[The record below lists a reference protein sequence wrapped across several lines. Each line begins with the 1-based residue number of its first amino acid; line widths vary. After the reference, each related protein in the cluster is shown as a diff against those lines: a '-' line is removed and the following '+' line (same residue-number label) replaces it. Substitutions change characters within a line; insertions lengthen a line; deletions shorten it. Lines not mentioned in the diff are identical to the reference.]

1 MATPQGIPPSLT
13 KEASPTEADSAESE
27 ESAARLP
34 RRKLLHAL
42 ERIHAALGASPGTR
56 QAFVASVR
64 VWISEAKDAA
74 AEAGSVHAFSALREI
89 GCEAVELLL
98 ADQGQWKVLLQP
110 AECGDPDRTE
120 QLRSPLHPR
129 LLCGCFLVLEG
140 LLEGSEAAVG
150 DLPLDLRAADAVA
163 AAVETLRVL
172 PAAADFATRGQQ
184 FSKCARTKHLGRAS
198 RKGMEAQHKESA
210 QRRSQQQ
217 RLPLDLSAARFP
229 TIAAYADVEEARAL
243 HGAAVSLL
251 VRLVASSSLSRCS
264 AGEDGITSTWLLC
277 ELKRRLSETV
287 REQQQQQGDSLLLS
301 KQAVAS
307 AEAPSTADTAQ
318 TLKGLNFATLVA
330 LAREFCSK
338 ATQTANEVRQ
348 VAPSD
353 LLRPCEHCAC
363 CAAAVSTACA
373 FVVAAC
379 VTHAPYKSQ
388 TAPLLQDILTVATL
402 QPLAS
407 TARRYLLPAV
417 LSLMAFEGA
426 SAFLFAALHRL
437 LAGLTPSPPAP
448 ATNQTAGSS
457 GGTCSEKGC
466 RLWLNRSSVSLDVF
480 AMLRK
485 TVPPPRCGEAFHLA
499 LQYHSLFLSP
509 EGLPPPKS
517 LSAAEQRFVRQV
529 RSHPVSRDA
538 SSPAETLLPPSGEAQ
553 SERECAWGPSDIR
566 WRWLFWGLACP
577 VIGSVRSNARQLMQQ
592 LLAVQTAHE
601 EPLQKRMQGWGDA
614 AEPYSCPPAS
624 EKRPCITADDQRLG
638 WSSFMQ
644 LLEALDDFSQHL
656 IQQQQQTLRGLCAI
670 AAKAAVSQTC
680 GRQARPPPLSVQP
693 LWVEAVLLRAFA
705 HDNALLS
712 RSFLLSFMKLCCDGL
727 GAPPQCHQGKA
738 QGPPSLLLCVSLDF
752 VLGALVPHIAVPSF
766 FCRSNDCRQAEAT
779 VQKFLLKRLALEASE
794 LQQQRG
800 QQQQHRLEV
809 ADEESNLSCVAQY
822 LSAVGEHCYTYTPLR
837 IFLDALLLPGEE
849 LSLLRQQQQQQR
861 EQQGQI
867 FLEAISRLFGV
878 IATTPHCV
886 RGGLYERLLR
896 VVAVHASPGALCL
909 SAVGCLLK
917 ALPWTF
923 FVRQIREA
931 SDWCG
936 SLRGTYS
943 RSNELEET
951 GEAEQEPALLQLL
964 HAAFPSLDDF
974 GYAVQQLVQRSLT
987 TKGGTQEEAKEGQ
1000 CQRLREHH
1008 AAFMQARLLAVV
1020 SAVVPH
1026 HEASS
1031 VRHDGKLLLSDL
1043 FVLPQYLDETCMAV
1057 YSLFTGLSRALLA
1070 ASPPAD
1076 TQNVLFWLACGN
1088 NSAPA
1093 LSFHSWWG
1101 AAVLGPKRTPQAAGT
1116 YGGMWSSMQQ
1126 HICAL
1131 RCLMCLCP
1139 SKGLVEGF
1147 EALPEMS
1154 LEAAFAPVSS
1164 GRRISSPAA
1173 LLLMAAV
1180 AALGKWGIRHEAQTT
1195 GGSAGCLAGTDPR
1208 LLHPNVMLRNAGC
1221 MHAAAHLLLVATAVA
1236 VIGAFIGASQSAN
1249 LLDSPE
1255 VSEGPLLQGLW
1266 VCANGLIGSSMNRKA
1281 LAALKHAALPHAEL
1295 RPADVGANAEG
1306 KLAVL
1311 GLQSEEGGSSATNRA
1326 SALPSSLLFSRIS
1339 RCCSPPTGYTVQCA
1353 LCDGLPGK
1361 RVFASPRFLE
1371 LVFSRSPGP
1380 LSSSAWISP
1389 EICPLPEG
1397 LKSWAT
1403 WLDVVAWFYR
1413 SKGDALATL
1422 FAAGPLAVAASAA
1435 NAPLERPQ
1443 HLKLLPRCTPADG
1456 ARAYVARVASCQL
1469 AHRAL
1474 MPPSGCPAGAGT
1486 AAELPE
1492 ELEAK
1497 AANAAPEA
1505 TADPL
1510 GVALLLMQ
1518 EIGRSYVHE
1527 TPGLLQAVA
1536 SFAIPTVAQR
1546 VVGSHQ
1552 ESQNS
1557 RKLTKDTATAAHAV
1571 LASFVTDCRRLIQDR
1586 SEMAMPPS
1594 LVGRLC
1600 CVVLHP
1606 LMIEAEWKLAGVI
1619 LSSREAAPPSVAS
1632 SQSDELPNDNTPV
1645 PDGLYFVFEF
1655 ARDLLAEGAASLALS
1670 RAVVLPL
1677 LSSLFRAGNAASQG
1691 IPAGFSLPP
1700 MYIRLL
1706 VSILLHREFVL
1717 LDGDGGACPAEPFE
1731 EDTFSASPCSTT
1743 PLKTT
1748 SNTDESNS
1756 SVGSTQAV
1764 NTCSRCGEL
1773 CGLSELDPAAFFFS
1787 KFPACRE
1794 PNALPCGGL
1803 RVTSSSRCFSPALSL
1818 LPRILPRRF
1827 ARLQQTP
1834 AFVRLLTLALLDG
1847 VCGSLPPYGTPQS
1860 SYEAFL
1866 RNTVSAVFR
1875 CLATEAI
1882 ESVSSHVEEIEEA
1895 GFPDTNRGLQ
1905 KPGVASSTEAR
1916 LPMPN
1921 SAKHRR
1927 QLRAWQA
1934 LSCLSC
1940 HARSLVI
1947 EACEDLEKGVW
1958 GVLNCPLMPDV
1969 RHYVEFVAVRLA
1981 RGAPHRCVP
1990 QIVETL
1996 KRYNAS
2002 RQVLIS
2008 ALSIGGYILSNIHK
2022 WLPKGEEEMLSQTV
2036 SMLLEAITPY
2046 LTSNAAYCRA
2056 TAQFL
2061 VHRFM
2066 SLETVDHQKEVPSS
2080 SKTGEH
2086 KRINVLPQ
2094 LFTMLDEAKECRM
2107 MAFKVAAAFSRWDPE
2122 LDGGICSLIPESGIL
2137 VETTEQHGETLSGKQ
2152 QTLCCEIRLFCTLQ
2166 RSCTKLRGSSALFK
2180 ISPRSNLA
2188 ALRHGCLSVPWG
2200 SSWELR
2206 SRGHYVLSDF
2216 DLRPSWALAVA
2227 LKEAVK
2233 DEMKRVWHSEG
2244 AAEEFPQLHDRT
2256 ALLSENAEVKPFE
2269 PQAAEAGSPGPCQR
2283 KFVPEQYGV
2292 VEAPSACLL
2301 SGDAAA
2307 SFSALRQRSDL
2318 IVIASLVNKS
2328 PNLGG
2333 LARTCEVFNVRALVV
2348 NSLDL
2353 LKDSIFRN
2361 ISVSAHQWLP
2371 MTADLDRTYYLDL
2384 LVSATQVPAATLP
2397 GYFNALRAEGY
2408 SIVGLEQ
2415 TASSHVLGEFAFPR
2429 KTALVLGAEKEGMPA
2444 PLMSH
2449 IDHCVEIPQV
2459 IKTVALRQRP
2469 SYMSNEVSGG
2479 IGRSGGRL

>member
-338 ATQTANEVRQ
+338 ATQTANEEELGLFAQ
-348 VAPSD
+348 
-353 LLRPCEHCAC
+353 E
-363 CAAAVSTACA
+363 
-373 FVVAAC
+373 
-379 VTHAPYKSQ
+379 

-779 VQKFLLKRLALEASE
+779 
-794 LQQQRG
+794 
-800 QQQQHRLEV
+800 
-809 ADEESNLSCVAQY
+809 
-822 LSAVGEHCYTYTPLR
+822 
-837 IFLDALLLPGEE
+837 
-849 LSLLRQQQQQQR
+849 
-861 EQQGQI
+861 
-867 FLEAISRLFGV
+867 
-878 IATTPHCV
+878 
-886 RGGLYERLLR
+886 
-896 VVAVHASPGALCL
+896 
-909 SAVGCLLK
+909 
-917 ALPWTF
+917 
-923 FVRQIREA
+923 IREA

-1031 VRHDGKLLLSDL
+1031 AVAASCFASEVYQNEKRLLLL
-1043 FVLPQYLDETCMAV
+1043 AALALEGVVLKLPTPQSLASASAYLDETCMAV

-1076 TQNVLFWLACGN
+1076 TQNVLFW
-1088 NSAPA
+1088 
-1093 LSFHSWWG
+1093 
-1101 AAVLGPKRTPQAAGT
+1101 PQAAGT

-1195 GGSAGCLAGTDPR
+1195 G
-1208 LLHPNVMLRNAGC
+1208 
-1221 MHAAAHLLLVATAVA
+1221 AHLLLVATAVA

-1295 RPADVGANAEG
+1295 RPADVGANAE
-1306 KLAVL
+1306 A
-1311 GLQSEEGGSSATNRA
+1311 
-1326 SALPSSLLFSRIS
+1326 
-1339 RCCSPPTGYTVQCA
+1339 
-1353 LCDGLPGK
+1353 
-1361 RVFASPRFLE
+1361 
-1371 LVFSRSPGP
+1371 

-2137 VETTEQHGETLSGKQ
+2137 VETTEQHE
-2152 QTLCCEIRLFCTLQ
+2152 
-2166 RSCTKLRGSSALFK
+2166 
-2180 ISPRSNLA
+2180 A
-2188 ALRHGCLSVPWG
+2188 ALMGLGVVGIAETEETHNR
-2200 SSWELR
+2200 R
-2206 SRGHYVLSDF
+2206 FADVLSDF

-2371 MTADLDRTYYLDL
+2371 MTA
-2384 LVSATQVPAATLP
+2384 VPAATLP

-2449 IDHCVEIPQV
+2449 IDHCVEIPQLGLIRSLNV
-2459 IKTVALRQRP
+2459 H
-2469 SYMSNEVSGG
+2469 VSASMC
-2479 IGRSGGRL
+2479 IWEYANQHLL